1 MTALIVPLSLVR
13 SAVSQS
19 QHMGI
24 DETRSDVVNRV
35 LGHLR
40 TTNHLTVRTLY
51 ALRDY
56 QTAGAAPNGDQP

>member
-24 DETRSDVVNRV
+24 DETRSQVVKRV

-40 TTNHLTVRTLY
+40 STHHPAVRTLY

-56 QTAGAAPNGDQP
+56 QAVGTPPNGDKP

>member
-1 MTALIVPLSLVR
+1 MTAIIVPLSLVR

-24 DETRSDVVNRV
+24 DETRSQVVNRV

-40 TTNHLTVRTLY
+40 TTHHPAVRTLY
-51 ALRDY
+51 ALHDY
-56 QTAGAAPNGDQP
+56 QAVGAPPKGDMP

>member
-24 DETRSDVVNRV
+24 DETRSEVVDRV

-40 TTNHLTVRTLY
+40 TTHHPAVRTLY

-56 QTAGAAPNGDQP
+56 QSAAAAPNGDQP